1 MADYTINNKWSVFA
15 DLQYRKVN
23 YQINGFRKN
32 PTIKH
37 DLNWNFFNP
46 KVKITY
52 KQTNQQVSL
61 MLGLAQ
67 KEPNRDDIEANV
79 NELPKPEK
87 MTNIELNYMYS
98 YKNKLAFYVTS
109 YLMYYKDQLVL
120 TGKINDVG
128 AYTRSNIPT
137 SYRYGIEFETRWK
150 PATKLIEING
160 NISFSQNK
168 IQDFTE
174 YLDDYDNGGQIENK
188 YTKTDISFSP
198 NIIAGL
204 TTSLF
209 PLRNSNYKKIQNT
222 SIDLVGKY
230 VGKQF
235 LDNTSNSN
243 RQLKA
248 FETIDMIVNI
258 PYQLNAKQTIG
269 FRVGLYNLL
278 NKKYEARGA
287 SYNWKANNEIVTLN
301 YYFPQAGFHF
311 MTGVVVNF

>member
-1 MADYTINNKWSVFA
+1 
-15 DLQYRKVN
+15 
-23 YQINGFRKN
+23 
-32 PTIKH
+32 
-37 DLNWNFFNP
+37 
-46 KVKITY
+46 
-52 KQTNQQVSL
+52 
-61 MLGLAQ
+61 
-67 KEPNRDDIEANV
+67 
-79 NELPKPEK
+79 
-87 MTNIELNYMYS
+87 
-98 YKNKLAFYVTS
+98 
-109 YLMYYKDQLVL
+109 MYYKDQLVL
-120 TGKINDVG
+120 IGKINDVG

-137 SYRYGIEFETRWK
+137 SYRYGIELETKWK
-150 PATKLIEING
+150 PAVKYVEMNA

-168 IQDFTE
+168 IQYFSE

-198 NIIAGL
+198 SIIAGL
-204 TTSLF
+204 TASLF

-235 LDNTSNSN
+235 LDNTSNRN

-269 FRVGLYNLL
+269 FRVGLYNIL
-278 NKKYEARGA
+278 NKKYEARGT

-311 MTGVVVNF
+311 MSGVVVNF